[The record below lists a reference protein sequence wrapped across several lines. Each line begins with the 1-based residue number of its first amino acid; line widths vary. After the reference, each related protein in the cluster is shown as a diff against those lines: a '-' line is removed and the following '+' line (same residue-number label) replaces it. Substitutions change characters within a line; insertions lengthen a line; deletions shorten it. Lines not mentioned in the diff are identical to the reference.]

1 MRIQIVN
8 KKSDRLFVSA
18 LIEKLFEMG
27 KSVHMHGDYLS
38 FEVDD
43 APQFYTAVMRVFADF
58 SRDSRGSLMKEVR
71 HFRANDFPI
80 TYWYA
85 LDKDEHSLRIGRL

>member
-1 MRIQIVN
+1 MN
-8 KKSDRLFVSA
+8 KRSDRLYISA
-18 LIEKLFEMG
+18 LMEKLFEMG

-43 APQFYTAVMRVFADF
+43 APQFYTAVLRVFADF
-58 SRDSRGSLMKEVR
+58 SRDSRGSLMREVR
-71 HFRANDFPI
+71 HFRANDYPI
-80 TYWYA
+80 TYWYT